1 MRHTYKLVK
10 AIICMEEK
18 NRNRQFFSFRKLF
31 PFVPF
36 SLITRL
42 GESGPNVSLHL
53 KNKLI
58 MRRIIFPNQLHVPSK
73 LVIYAIKFDAVGL
86 PGLPCSGLSW
96 FSYFSPARMI
106 GELSYRFLPLV
117 SLWVFRTS

>member
-1 MRHTYKLVK
+1 MRHTYKLIK

-18 NRNRQFFSFRKLF
+18 NRDRQFLSFRKLF

-36 SLITRL
+36 SLISRL

-58 MRRIIFPNQLHVPSK
+58 MKRIIFPNQLHLPSK
-73 LVIYAIKFDAVGL
+73 LVIYAVKFDAVGL

-96 FSYFSPARMI
+96 FSYVSLTRLI
-106 GELSYRFLPLV
+106 GELSCRFLPLV